1 MMMIQEG
8 WSILACY
15 QWSNSQSNSQSV
27 IVSDLLSQK
36 FSRSIPQ
43 LGVPNWRRRRL
54 ERERWEPYAFCCI
67 VFETVRRTSP
77 SMQPNRTDTGL
88 KTLCSASLKPLAHH
102 KDVGVRTTFG
112 RMGQELLLVS
122 TAIGSPL
129 TFLLQPAH
137 QIRWSINNKS
147 SNRLGLLWLL

>member
-1 MMMIQEG
+1 
-8 WSILACY
+8 
-15 QWSNSQSNSQSV
+15 
-27 IVSDLLSQK
+27 
-36 FSRSIPQ
+36 
-43 LGVPNWRRRRL
+43 
-54 ERERWEPYAFCCI
+54 
-67 VFETVRRTSP
+67 
-77 SMQPNRTDTGL
+77 MQPNRTNTGL

-137 QIRWSINNKS
+137 QIR
-147 SNRLGLLWLL
+147 